1 MWEFG
6 ERPRQIYV
14 LDLASILRADL
25 VAHDEGMNA
34 QTLQLNLWPKLL
46 SDAYTMFDSLNL
58 SVTALV
64 VIGLVLAIV
73 FIFAAR
79 EAASWFFKID
89 DLKKDVKKVSQ
100 LVVDME
106 AEVRMLQGL
115 LSQNVKLATPH
126 RTTPVPSAPLEAPKA
141 EKTRFSLNN

>member
-1 MWEFG
+1 MNV
-6 ERPRQIYV
+6 QV
-14 LDLASILRADL
+14 L
-25 VAHDEGMNA
+25 
-34 QTLQLNLWPKLL
+34 PKLL

-64 VIGLVLAIV
+64 VIGLLLAVV

-106 AEVRMLQGL
+106 AEIRLLQGL
-115 LSQNVKLATPH
+115 LSQNVKLATPPEPQPAAP
-126 RTTPVPSAPLEAPKA
+126 PVAA

>member
-1 MWEFG
+1 MLLWESG
-6 ERPRQIYV
+6 ESPRQIYV
-14 LDLASILRADL
+14 LDLAAVPLSLFM
-25 VAHDEGMNA
+25 AHARGMNV
-34 QTLQLNLWPKLL
+34 QLLPKLL

-64 VIGLVLAIV
+64 AIGLVLGLV

-100 LVVDME
+100 LIVDME

-115 LSQNVKLATPH
+115 LSQNVKLATPVEP
-126 RTTPVPSAPLEAPKA
+126 PVLAPALIQTEAAPQ
-141 EKTRFSLNN
+141 KTRFSLNN

>member
-1 MWEFG
+1 
-6 ERPRQIYV
+6 
-14 LDLASILRADL
+14 
-25 VAHDEGMNA
+25 
-34 QTLQLNLWPKLL
+34 
-46 SDAYTMFDSLNL
+46 MFDSLNL

-89 DLKKDVKKVSQ
+89 DLKKDVKKVGQ

-106 AEVRMLQGL
+106 AEVRLLQGL
-115 LSQNVKLATPH
+115 LSQNVKLATPPEP
-126 RTTPVPSAPLEAPKA
+126 PVPTAPKKEDA
-141 EKTRFSLNN
+141 KTRFSLNN

>member
-1 MWEFG
+1 
-6 ERPRQIYV
+6 
-14 LDLASILRADL
+14 
-25 VAHDEGMNA
+25 
-34 QTLQLNLWPKLL
+34 
-46 SDAYTMFDSLNL
+46 MFDSLNL

-64 VIGLVLAIV
+64 VIGLVLAVV

-115 LSQNVKLATPH
+115 LSQNVKLATP
-126 RTTPVPSAPLEAPKA
+126 PEPPMPSATLEAQPKPVST